1 MQNGKVLFVTSSL
14 RQGLS
19 LEGLAGFTLDVG
31 LQLNTAPGVYA
42 IETVVFDRK
51 RGRLI
56 ANGPWVNVTVHEGKS
71 FAGEVQM
78 NPEMVLRSPTP
89 ADERGTLSCSALQE
103 RAVGRW
109 PSTCCPRTSTPR
121 SSRPSS

>member
-1 MQNGKVLFVTSSL
+1 MRNGKVLFVTSSL
-14 RQGLS
+14 AQGLS

-51 RGRLI
+51 RGRVI

-78 NPEMVLRSPTP
+78 NPEMVLRSSTL
-89 ADERGTLSCSALQE
+89 ADERPEPSSALKRLEPEEVPQ
-103 RAVGRW
+103 
-109 PSTCCPRTSTPR
+109 TPAGSPNR
-121 SSRPSS
+121 C